1 MGFLKHFRPC
11 VDDCAECK
19 PNPCDSCCPG
29 FTVEYRSR
37 SATKTKCGF
46 EEFGT
51 PSTPPKIY
59 RTVTFSGQSD
69 YEFHADLTCTSCEDA
84 QRVVFSGSSTF
95 SRPACEETQTGNAA
109 LYGNGDCSYAFVENQ
124 AITIGD
130 MVGYNFGSTGI
141 FSYGVSSPTLR
152 YVAVSDLSCIPYL
165 GTNSQKYYS
174 TGQEQLSDEYT
185 TSQLFSDTETAV
197 TAASWSSWST
207 TPTSALYDLSTD
219 ELTITLRDLE
229 VRVLFSEA
237 APSGCKLEYDLY
249 SNGVFSAHYCFA
261 LTPGATSFTGISADH
276 PALGSPGNL
285 TFENFEITSGAC

>member
-1 MGFLKHFRPC
+1 MGFLRHFRSC
-11 VDDCAECK
+11 DDDCEECR

-29 FTVEYRSR
+29 FTVQYRVR
-37 SATKTKCGF
+37 STTKTKCGF

-69 YEFHADLTCTSCEDA
+69 YEYHADLTCTSCEDA

-95 SRPACEETQTGNAA
+95 SHPACEETQTGNAA

-130 MVGYNFGSTGI
+130 MVSYSFGTI
-141 FSYGVSSPTLR
+141 LFSYGISSPTLR
-152 YVAVSDLSCIPYL
+152 YVDVSDLSCIPYL
-165 GTNSQKYYS
+165 GTNSQKFYS

-185 TSQLFSDTETAV
+185 TAQLFSDTETAV
-197 TAASWSSWST
+197 TAASWSEWIT

-229 VRVLFSEA
+229 VRVIFHQV

-249 SNGVFSAHYCFA
+249 SNGEFSEHYCYDIS
-261 LTPGATSFTGISADH
+261 PDSTSFTGISALH
-276 PALGSPGNL
+276 PEFGSPGDF
-285 TFENFEITSGAC
+285 TFENFQITQGACS